1 MSNLTDGT
9 TVSTIS
15 DDAQQA
21 LDNVELP
28 LADDD
33 KQSSSDNQ
41 PAIPDLSDILEQIDF
56 DAKPME
62 YGKTAGQGHFHV
74 GKWGALILELI
85 ANPADE
91 ESILQTYGLT
101 KYQYENLKASKLF
114 QQVYKETESAVLSQA
129 ASGAFHLAARRVAEQ
144 GLTVMENIIAYGE
157 DKDRIKAF
165 ETVTRLANLDPA
177 IQAKLKDD
185 KVVQSGVQLV
195 VNFAPGLEP
204 PKAFQGANNTI
215 IDVQAEKVDES

>member
-9 TVSTIS
+9 TT
-15 DDAQQA
+15 DTT
-21 LDNVELP
+21 LP
-28 LADDD
+28 NEPADT
-33 KQSSSDNQ
+33 QVAENQ
-41 PAIPDLSDILEQIDF
+41 VLPDLSDILSSIDF
-56 DAKPME
+56 NAKPME
-62 YGKTAGQGHFHV
+62 YGKTANQGHFHV

-91 ESILQTYGLT
+91 ESILETYGLT
-101 KYQYENLKASKLF
+101 KYQYENLKASPLF

-144 GLTVMENIIAYGE
+144 GLTVMENIIAYGD
-157 DKDRIKAF
+157 DKDKIKAF

-177 IQAKLKDD
+177 VQAKLKED

-204 PKAFQGANNTI
+204 PKAFQGVNNTV
-215 IDVQAEKVDES
+215 IDVQPEKVDEI

>member
-9 TVSTIS
+9 TTSTTLAS
-15 DDAQQA
+15 VEQPLDD
-21 LDNVELP
+21 
-28 LADDD
+28 
-33 KQSSSDNQ
+33 DNQ
-41 PAIPDLSDILEQIDF
+41 PAIPDLSDILAQIDF

-62 YGKTAGQGHFHV
+62 YGKTAGQGRFHV

-91 ESILQTYGLT
+91 ESILQSYGLT

-129 ASGAFHLAARRVAEQ
+129 ASGAFHLAARRIAEQ
-144 GLTVMENIIAYGE
+144 GLTVMENIIAYG
-157 DKDRIKAF
+157 DSKDQIKAF

-215 IDVQAEKVDES
+215 IDVQAENVDEI

>member
-1 MSNLTDGT
+1 MSNSIDGMTLDT
-9 TVSTIS
+9 TLPNEPAGTQV
-15 DDAQQA
+15 AENQA
-21 LDNVELP
+21 L
-28 LADDD
+28 
-33 KQSSSDNQ
+33 
-41 PAIPDLSDILEQIDF
+41 PDLSDILSSIDF
-56 DAKPME
+56 NAKPME
-62 YGKTAGQGHFHV
+62 YGKTANQGHFHV

-91 ESILQTYGLT
+91 ESILETYGLT
-101 KYQYENLKASKLF
+101 KYQYENLKASPLF

-144 GLTVMENIIAYGE
+144 GLTVMENIIAYGD
-157 DKDRIKAF
+157 DKDKIKAF

-177 IQAKLKDD
+177 VQAKLKED

-204 PKAFQGANNTI
+204 PKAFQGSSATV
-215 IDVQAEKVDES
+215 IDVQPEKVDEI

>member
-9 TVSTIS
+9 TVSTNLV
-15 DDAQQA
+15 DDKQS
-21 LDNVELP
+21 LDSVEQP
-28 LADDD
+28 LADD
-33 KQSSSDNQ
+33 KQ
-41 PAIPDLSDILEQIDF
+41 PAIPDLSDILVQIDF

-85 ANPADE
+85 ANPAYE

-129 ASGAFHLAARRVAEQ
+129 VSGAFSLAARRVAEQ

-204 PKAFQGANNTI
+204 PKAFQGVNNTI
-215 IDVQAEKVDES
+215 IDVQAEKVDEI

>member
-1 MSNLTDGT
+1 MSNLTDGMTAST
-9 TVSTIS
+9 T
-15 DDAQQA
+15 
-21 LDNVELP
+21 LDS
-28 LADDD
+28 DD

-41 PAIPDLSDILEQIDF
+41 PAIPDLSDILEKIDF

-114 QQVYKETESAVLSQA
+114 QQVYKETESAVLSQV

-215 IDVQAEKVDES
+215 IDVQAEKVDEI

>member
-1 MSNLTDGT
+1 MSNLTDGMT
-9 TVSTIS
+9 TSIT
-15 DDAQQA
+15 
-21 LDNVELP
+21 LDN
-28 LADDD
+28 DDT
-33 KQSSSDNQ
+33 QSSSGNQ

-144 GLTVMENIIAYGE
+144 GLTVMENIIAYGD
-157 DKDRIKAF
+157 DKDKIKAF
-165 ETVTRLANLDPA
+165 ETVTRLANLDPS

-204 PKAFQGANNTI
+204 PKAFQGASNTI
-215 IDVQAEKVDES
+215 IDVTAEKVDEI

>member
-1 MSNLTDGT
+1 MSNSIDGMTIDT
-9 TVSTIS
+9 T
-15 DDAQQA
+15 
-21 LDNVELP
+21 LP
-28 LADDD
+28 DEPAGT
-33 KQSSSDNQ
+33 Q
-41 PAIPDLSDILEQIDF
+41 PAENQTLPDLSDILSSIDF
-56 DAKPME
+56 NAKPME
-62 YGKTAGQGHFHV
+62 YGKTANQGHFHV

-91 ESILQTYGLT
+91 ESILETYGLT
-101 KYQYENLKASKLF
+101 KYQYENLKASPLF

-144 GLTVMENIIAYGE
+144 GLTVMENIIAYGD

-177 IQAKLKDD
+177 VQAKLKED

-204 PKAFQGANNTI
+204 PKAFQGANATV
-215 IDVQAEKVDES
+215 IDVQPEKVDEI

>member
-9 TVSTIS
+9 TT
-15 DDAQQA
+15 DTT
-21 LDNVELP
+21 LP
-28 LADDD
+28 NEPADT
-33 KQSSSDNQ
+33 QVAENQ
-41 PAIPDLSDILEQIDF
+41 VLPDLSDILSSIDF
-56 DAKPME
+56 NAKPME
-62 YGKTAGQGHFHV
+62 YGKTANQGHFHV

-91 ESILQTYGLT
+91 ESILETYGLT
-101 KYQYENLKASKLF
+101 KYQYENLKASPLF

-144 GLTVMENIIAYGE
+144 GLTVMENIIAYGD
-157 DKDRIKAF
+157 DKDKIKAF

-177 IQAKLKDD
+177 VQAKLKED

-204 PKAFQGANNTI
+204 PKAFQGANATV
-215 IDVQAEKVDES
+215 IDVQPEKVDEI

>member
-1 MSNLTDGT
+1 MSNLTDGMTAST
-9 TVSTIS
+9 TLV
-15 DDAQQA
+15 
-21 LDNVELP
+21 
-28 LADDD
+28 DD
-33 KQSSSDNQ
+33 KQLLGSVEQPLVDDTQQ

-129 ASGAFHLAARRVAEQ
+129 ASGAFSLSARRVAEQ

-215 IDVQAEKVDES
+215 IDVQAEKVDEI

>member
-1 MSNLTDGT
+1 MSNLTDGMT
-9 TVSTIS
+9 ASIT
-15 DDAQQA
+15 
-21 LDNVELP
+21 LDS
-28 LADDD
+28 DD

-129 ASGAFHLAARRVAEQ
+129 ASGAFSLSARRVAEQ

-204 PKAFQGANNTI
+204 PKAFQGANATV
-215 IDVQAEKVDES
+215 IDVQAEKVDEI

>member
-1 MSNLTDGT
+1 MSNLTDGMTLDT
-9 TVSTIS
+9 TLPDEPAGTRV
-15 DDAQQA
+15 AENQA
-21 LDNVELP
+21 L
-28 LADDD
+28 
-33 KQSSSDNQ
+33 
-41 PAIPDLSDILEQIDF
+41 PDLSDILSSIDF
-56 DAKPME
+56 NAKPME
-62 YGKTAGQGHFHV
+62 YGKTANQGHFHV

-91 ESILQTYGLT
+91 ESILETYGLT
-101 KYQYENLKASKLF
+101 KYQYENLKASPLF

-144 GLTVMENIIAYGE
+144 GLTVMENIIAYGD
-157 DKDRIKAF
+157 DKDKIKAF

-177 IQAKLKDD
+177 VQAKLKED

-204 PKAFQGANNTI
+204 PKAFQGSSATV
-215 IDVQAEKVDES
+215 IDVQPEKVDEI

>member
-1 MSNLTDGT
+1 MSNLIDGT
-9 TVSTIS
+9 TIDTTLPNELAGTQV
-15 DDAQQA
+15 AENQA
-21 LDNVELP
+21 L
-28 LADDD
+28 
-33 KQSSSDNQ
+33 
-41 PAIPDLSDILEQIDF
+41 PDLSDILSSIDF
-56 DAKPME
+56 NAKPME
-62 YGKTAGQGHFHV
+62 YGKTANQGHFHV

-91 ESILQTYGLT
+91 ESILETYGLT
-101 KYQYENLKASKLF
+101 KYQYENLKASPLF

-144 GLTVMENIIAYGE
+144 GLTVMENIIAYGD
-157 DKDRIKAF
+157 DKDKIKAF

-177 IQAKLKDD
+177 VQAKLKED

-204 PKAFQGANNTI
+204 PKAFQGANNTV
-215 IDVQAEKVDES
+215 IDVTAEKIDGI

>member
-1 MSNLTDGT
+1 MSNLTDGMT
-9 TVSTIS
+9 TSIT
-15 DDAQQA
+15 
-21 LDNVELP
+21 LDS
-28 LADDD
+28 DD

-41 PAIPDLSDILEQIDF
+41 PAIPDLSDILEKIDF

-157 DKDRIKAF
+157 DKDKIKAF

-215 IDVQAEKVDES
+215 IDVQAEKVDEV

>member
-9 TVSTIS
+9 TTSITLGSDQQTLV
-15 DDAQQA
+15 DDAQPS
-21 LDNVELP
+21 DN
-28 LADDD
+28 
-33 KQSSSDNQ
+33 DNQ
-41 PAIPDLSDILEQIDF
+41 PAIPDLSDILAQIDF
-56 DAKPME
+56 DAKDME
-62 YGKTAGQGHFHV
+62 YGKTASQGRFHV

-91 ESILQTYGLT
+91 ESILQAYGLT

-129 ASGAFHLAARRVAEQ
+129 ASGAFHLAARRIAEQ
-144 GLTVMENIIAYGE
+144 GLTVMENIIAYG
-157 DKDRIKAF
+157 DSKDQIKAF

-204 PKAFQGANNTI
+204 PKAFQGASNTI
-215 IDVQAEKVDES
+215 IDVQAESISED

>member
-1 MSNLTDGT
+1 MSNLIDGT
-9 TVSTIS
+9 TIDTTLPNEPAGTQV
-15 DDAQQA
+15 AENQA
-21 LDNVELP
+21 L
-28 LADDD
+28 
-33 KQSSSDNQ
+33 
-41 PAIPDLSDILEQIDF
+41 PDLSDILSSIDF
-56 DAKPME
+56 NAKPME
-62 YGKTAGQGHFHV
+62 YGKTANQGHFHV

-91 ESILQTYGLT
+91 ESILETYGLT
-101 KYQYENLKASKLF
+101 KYQYENLKASPLF

-144 GLTVMENIIAYGE
+144 GLTVMENIIAYGD

-177 IQAKLKDD
+177 VQAKLKED

-204 PKAFQGANNTI
+204 PKAFQGVNNTV
-215 IDVQAEKVDES
+215 IDVQPEKVDEI